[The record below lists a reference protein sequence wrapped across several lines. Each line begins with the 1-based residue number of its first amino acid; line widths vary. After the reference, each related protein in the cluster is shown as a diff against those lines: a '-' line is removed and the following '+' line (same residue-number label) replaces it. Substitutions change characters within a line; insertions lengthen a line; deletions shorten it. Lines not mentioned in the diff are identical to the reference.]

1 MRSSSPGPADSWNEW
16 VALIDAGPGRTVG
29 HTAIAAW
36 VREAH
41 DVEPWWAQG
50 VTVGYE
56 RITGIRLPGQM
67 PDGTFTVSRS
77 RTLSGDIGALRAVL
91 LDDVARADLFPGLR
105 TTLRSKPTAKQLRFG
120 VADGVSGE
128 AAGILAI
135 AADPLASGVKLV
147 VTHEKL
153 PSIEAAD
160 GWKAFWGDWL
170 ADLRLN

>member
-1 MRSSSPGPADSWNEW
+1 M
-16 VALIDAGPGRTVG
+16 
-29 HTAIAAW
+29 
-36 VREAH
+36 REAH

-77 RTLSGDIGALRAVL
+77 RTLSGDIGALRSVL

-120 VADGVSGE
+120 VADGASGE

-135 AADPLASGVKLV
+135 AADALASGVKLV

-170 ADLRLN
+170 ADLELS